1 MPGARLILNA
11 RYFHIAKP
19 GEKISKNAFSSDRA
33 AALIQYIATRESV
46 IFNHDENYENILAT
60 VAQQNTIEDFINE
73 NAEIKE
79 TDEYKRYQEYKSA
92 GNATRLITKSAEV
105 TFGVDSSGTYH
116 SYTPATKNQIE
127 RINEFVEAVPD
138 IEKSPEYQDYVN
150 NPTMENAS
158 EVLSHSAEIAL
169 TSGTVDEKTLSI
181 MMNYIATRP
190 GVVTSGEHGLFSDH
204 EVDLEKA
211 KTEISTHKGRIWS
224 TVVSLRREDANV
236 LGYDNQEVWKSTVM
250 TQIDNIAK
258 QADIPIKNLHWYAAV
273 HNTTYH
279 PHIHLIFYSDNPL
292 KQGFMKEAQL
302 ENIKSGF
309 TNEIF
314 QNELYHIHE
323 QRDEIALDIREQT
336 NETLS
341 KLDEHIVN
349 IIDGED
355 FKNSFLELSD
365 KIQNISGKHE
375 YKYLPKEIKH
385 DVDSI
390 LKTVI
395 NQPEIKEL
403 YEQFNNELAK
413 IQGFY
418 NEKDYSP
425 IEIADWKG
433 SHKLYPL
440 KNMIVK
446 AADNFNKEFISQL
459 SEPSETPEQLS
470 NNIIELPEITEKD
483 STVSATDEVENIS
496 DILGRLQQAGE
507 VDFSE
512 PEQFVDWVKDMETH
526 AKYDEL
532 ENKAL
537 SGDGNARFQ
546 LAQQHF
552 YGSEI
557 CEKDLHKAQM
567 WYGIAADQNQHAEA
581 SYNLGMMYHYGSI
594 PDEQNDTLAHEYL
607 KKAAHLFKLELKN
620 SSVNSKFIEDIFSGK
635 YDIDSINDKFDADYK
650 MLLNG
655 YVKAGWDI
663 SEIER
668 ESLETEP
675 KPGSPACKKT
685 IKNEYLLGRI
695 FYDGIGVEQNF
706 RTAYSFFKLAN
717 DSGHVH
723 SGYFMGK
730 MYYEGKGVEQ
740 DYTKALAYYSTASNN
755 GDPYA
760 SYSLGMMHYK
770 GVGTKIDIPKAVTE
784 FTKAAEADNPFAKKT
799 LADILMNGA
808 DGVPED
814 KTLAHKLYGEALKYW
829 EEETVLS
836 DNDQMSYRIGNM
848 YLQGLG
854 TEINPEKAFEHISI
868 AAKSYP
874 FAQYKLADMYEN
886 GQGTQI
892 DLEKASE
899 YYGKALAGFI
909 KTNEENENPDP
920 QLSYRI
926 GSMYEKGKGT
936 EINLEK
942 AFEYYLRSAEKGI
955 SYAQYKVGG
964 MYENGRGTEINLPEA
979 FKHYLASADTGNSYA
994 QYKIGKMY
1002 RDGIGTE
1009 VNTRESFSYFL
1020 DSANNDNP
1028 FAQYVIGKI
1037 LDEGLGTRVDE
1048 VLAQKYY
1055 KSALEGFIK
1064 MNEES
1069 ETPNPQL
1076 SYRIGSMLENGK
1088 GTAINLPEAFKYY
1101 LSSADNGN
1109 AYAQYKVGV
1118 FLEEGKSVPI
1128 DKVKAQ
1134 EYYNKA
1140 LNGFIKT
1147 NSESQKPNP
1156 QLSYR
1161 IASMLENGK
1170 GTEINL
1176 PEAFKYY
1183 LSSADNGNAYAQY
1196 KVGTMYEKGNGTE
1209 INLPK
1214 AFKYYLSSADNG
1226 NAYAQYKVGYM
1237 FEKGKGVL
1245 PNAQQAN
1252 IYYSKALNTY
1262 LEQERTEHD
1271 PFRQYRIGTMF
1282 ERGQG
1287 TVADQAEAEKWYTA
1301 AANGSE
1307 QAEKRLEQIKHA
1319 KTTAAMTVLSRLLSM
1334 TARNINNNTNAQRNA
1349 RMGVDK
1355 RIRSQTSKKKQEQ
1368 GMKESHEQTM

>member
-1 MPGARLILNA
+1 MSGTKIILNS
-11 RYFHIAKP
+11 RYFRIAKP
-19 GEKISKNAFSSDRA
+19 GEKANSNHILTKDSA
-33 AALIQYIATRESV
+33 AAIVKYIATRETV
-46 IFNHDENYENILAT
+46 VMNFTPEYEMANAT
-60 VAQQNTIEDFINE
+60 DLQRAKIEEFKIMNPDIR
-73 NAEIKE
+73 E
-79 TDEYKRYQEYKSA
+79 TSEFESYSKNPTA
-92 GNATRLITKSAEV
+92 ANATRLITRSANIIAGIDMPDN
-105 TFGVDSSGTYH
+105 TNLSF
-116 SYTPATKNQIE
+116 PATKAQTE
-127 RINEFVEAVPD
+127 RIEEFISSVPSLTET
-138 IEKSPEYQDYVN
+138 IEYQDYLD
-150 NPTMENAS
+150 NPNKENAS
-158 EVLSHSAEIAL
+158 EFLSNAFDNSFGAD
-169 TSGTVDEKTLSI
+169 VDSETLE
-181 MMNYIATRP
+181 MMVKYIATRP
-190 GVVTSGEHGLFSDH
+190 GVIRNDQHGLFSKDASTDLQAFVE
-204 EVDLEKA
+204 EV
-211 KTEISTHKGRIWS
+211 SNHKDKIW
-224 TVVSLRREDANV
+224 TNVISLRREDANA
-236 LGYDNQEVWKSTVM
+236 LGYDTQEPWRDTV
-250 TQIDNIAK
+250 IAK
-258 QADIPIKNLHWYAAV
+258 EDIIAKNANISASDLRWCAAV
-273 HNTTYH
+273 HNTGHH
-279 PHIHLIFYSDNPL
+279 PHLHIFFWSKNPSKENYLSPNGIKKIKSAFANQIFKSEFDQIFKIRDELSFEL
-292 KQGFMKEAQL
+292 KQKSVQL
-302 ENIKSGF
+302 LEGLQRNIDSYSANQGLIDK
-309 TNEIF
+309 
-314 QNELYHIHE
+314 LY
-323 QRDEIALDIREQT
+323 ALNNQ
-336 NETLS
+336 LS
-341 KLDEHIVN
+341 NLPGSHD
-349 IIDGED
+349 
-355 FKNSFLELSD
+355 
-365 KIQNISGKHE
+365 
-375 YKYLPKEIKH
+375 YKYLPKGVKASVRNIIDNIEKF
-385 DVDSI
+385 
-390 LKTVI
+390 
-395 NQPEIKEL
+395 PEIKEL
-403 YEQFNNELAK
+403 HSLYQEQTGKMHL
-413 IQGFY
+413 IY
-418 NEKDYSP
+418 
-425 IEIADWKG
+425 
-433 SHKLYPL
+433 
-440 KNMIVK
+440 
-446 AADNFNKEFISQL
+446 NKEYKIKSLSDTTVNDGLHSLKAMVINAAKSLNKPHEIIEENPSFDAAL
-459 SEPSETPEQLS
+459 PEKFSEPSETPEQLS
-470 NNIIELPEITEKD
+470 NNIIEQPEIIEKY

-496 DILGRLQQAGE
+496 DILGRLQQARE

-512 PEQFVDWVKDMETH
+512 PEQFVDWVKDMETY

-532 ENKAL
+532 ESKAL

-594 PDEQNDTLAHEYL
+594 PDEQDDTLAHEYL

-620 SSVNSKFIEDIFSGK
+620 SSVNSKFIEDIFSSK

-650 MLLNG
+650 ILLNG

-675 KPGSPACKKT
+675 KPESPACKKT

-695 FYDGIGVEQNF
+695 FYNGIGVEQNF

-784 FTKAAEADNPFAKKT
+784 FTKAVKADNPFAKKT

-808 DGVPED
+808 DGIPED

-854 TEINPEKAFEHISI
+854 TEINLEKAFEHISI

-886 GQGTQI
+886 GTGTQV
-892 DLEKASE
+892 DFEKSSE
-899 YYGKALAGFI
+899 YYSKALAGFI

-936 EINLEK
+936 EINPEK
-942 AFEYYLRSAEKGI
+942 AFEYYLSSAEKGI

-979 FKHYLASADTGNSYA
+979 FKHYLASADNGNSYA

-1069 ETPNPQL
+1069 ETPSPQL
-1076 SYRIGSMLENGK
+1076 TYRIGSMFEKGNG
-1088 GTAINLPEAFKYY
+1088 TEINPEKAFEYY
-1101 LSSADNGN
+1101 LSSADNN
-1109 AYAQYKVGV
+1109 NTYAQYKVGI

-1176 PEAFKYY
+1176 P
-1183 LSSADNGNAYAQY
+1183 
-1196 KVGTMYEKGNGTE
+1196 
-1209 INLPK
+1209 K

-1252 IYYSKALNTY
+1252 IYYSKTLNTY

-1287 TVADQAEAEKWYTA
+1287 TVANQAEAEKWYTAA

-1307 QAEKRLEQIKHA
+1307 QAEKRLEQIKQA

-1349 RMGVDK
+1349 RMGIDRK
-1355 RIRSQTSKKKQEQ
+1355 IRSQTSKKKQEQ